1 MWRYVGIELLLRVW
15 VLSFSIKE
23 RRNGRSV
30 RELTIILKFSDLD
43 VQLLDLTVEKNTGF
57 VAQGDLLILKLLT
70 EVVVFQDSFGIFF
83 LFGMRHQTPVQL
95 DVFLQMPILGVDGAL
110 VLLHLSVFGLD
121 FFHHVVDLSWQVRN
135 IMNELLQ
142 H

>member
-1 MWRYVGIELLLRVW
+1 MWWDVRIELLLRVW
-15 VLSFSIKE
+15 VLSFSVEK
-23 RRNGRSV
+23 RRDGRPV
-30 RELTIILKFSDLD
+30 RELTIILKFSNLD
-43 VQLLDLTVEKNTGF
+43 VQLFDLTVEKNTGF

-83 LFGMRHQTPVQL
+83 LFGMRHQTAIQL
-95 DVFLQMPILGVDGAL
+95 DVFLQIPVLGVDGVL

-121 FFHHVVDLSWQVRN
+121 FFHHVVDLRWQVRS